1 MKYHQKTRVDPG
13 PTLYLLGSDYLQVK
27 MMMATMVGL
36 GPWKYAHKTSVSQD
50 FAQRITSPL
59 YQQQWRKS
67 SLSFCDHWDSSAN
80 QIITN
85 YKYLMRLDLQVAL
98 PHPQPLNSSWNS
110 NSAKSCVERGRF
122 QIYSR
127 FQLTLFFTLNS
138 RLKKKKKQTE
148 IMPILPKSPVGHCGG
163 LNGIPRKCIS
173 ARTSEGDLIW
183 K

>member
-138 RLKKKKKQTE
+138 RLKKKKSRQR
-148 IMPILPKSPVGHCGG
+148 LCQYSPKVLWGIVVG
-163 LNGIPRKCIS
+163 
-173 ARTSEGDLIW
+173 
-183 K
+183 